1 MMSCSKLAK
10 KRKIES
16 ECRVFNAQWTEK
28 YFFTDVGNKAT
39 CLICNDAV
47 AVFKE
52 YNLKRHFQTKH
63 ADFGKGLSIQELQK
77 KAAELLKSLKRQQN
91 VFVKTSSVQRNATKA
106 SLVIAH
112 KIARKNK
119 PFSEAEFIKECMVE
133 AVSVVSPESRSKIEA
148 IPLSRR
154 SVVRG
159 IDAIAV
165 NIHEQLLAA
174 SRSFEWFSI
183 ALDESTDFQDTAQLL
198 IYIRGIDDNF
208 VITEELLSIESLKDT
223 TTGKDVYDSV
233 MNSMIKSG
241 LCLGK
246 LASITTDGAPS
257 LTGKHCGFVKLMN
270 DKIKEKFPLNDV
282 LSFHCIIHQES
293 LCKSSLNIKHIMD
306 PVVRAVNLIR
316 ARGLNHRQF
325 RNFLQDI
332 EADFSDVL
340 YHTNVRWLS
349 MGKVLERAWA
359 LKEEILLFFDM
370 KGISCDFSKEIQSE
384 EWVCDFA
391 FAVDIMQKLNELNTK
406 LQGKDAV
413 AHELYREVK
422 AFQVK
427 LKLFAKQLSE
437 QNFIHFPHLKTQAV
451 AQASSEKY
459 STQLI
464 ALHQEFVRRFADFKA
479 MEGQFDLLSSPFAC
493 DIETA
498 SEELQMELIDLQTDN
513 SLKKMFETKVLIE
526 FYASLPSEKFQR
538 LKSFARKMFVLFAS
552 TYICEQT
559 FSIMKVNKSKN
570 RALITD
576 SNLQSV
582 LRISTSDLSPDF
594 DKLVDESH
602 QMHQSH

>member
-1 MMSCSKLAK
+1 MSCSKLAK

-16 ECRVFNAQWTEK
+16 ECRVFNTQWTEK
-28 YFFTDVGNKAT
+28 YFFTDVGSKAT
-39 CLICNDAV
+39 CLICNNTV

-63 ADFGKGLSIQELQK
+63 TDFGKGLSSQELQK
-77 KAAELLKSLKRQQN
+77 KAAELLKSLKQQQN

-154 SVVRG
+154 SVVRR

-165 NIHEQLLAA
+165 NIHEQLLAV
-174 SRSFEWFSI
+174 SRNFEWFSI
-183 ALDESTDFQDTAQLL
+183 ALDESTDCQDTAQLL

-223 TTGKDVYDSV
+223 TTGKDLYDSV
-233 MNSMIKSG
+233 MNSMMKSG

-257 LTGKHCGFVKLMN
+257 LRGKHCGFVKLMN
-270 DKIKEKFPLNDV
+270 NTIKEKFPLNDV

-306 PVVRAVNLIR
+306 PVVHAVNLIR

-325 RNFLQDI
+325 RSFLEDI

-370 KGISCDFSKEIQSE
+370 KGISCDFSKEMQSE

-406 LQGKDAV
+406 CD
-413 AHELYREVK
+413 
-422 AFQVK
+422 
-427 LKLFAKQLSE
+427 
-437 QNFIHFPHLKTQAV
+437 
-451 AQASSEKY
+451 
-459 STQLI
+459 
-464 ALHQEFVRRFADFKA
+464 VRRGTNHFN
-479 MEGQFDLLSSPFAC
+479 
-493 DIETA
+493 TA
-498 SEELQMELIDLQTDN
+498 
-513 SLKKMFETKVLIE
+513 
-526 FYASLPSEKFQR
+526 
-538 LKSFARKMFVLFAS
+538 
-552 TYICEQT
+552 
-559 FSIMKVNKSKN
+559 
-570 RALITD
+570 
-576 SNLQSV
+576 
-582 LRISTSDLSPDF
+582 
-594 DKLVDESH
+594 
-602 QMHQSH
+602 

>member
-1 MMSCSKLAK
+1 M
-10 KRKIES
+10 
-16 ECRVFNAQWTEK
+16 
-28 YFFTDVGNKAT
+28 
-39 CLICNDAV
+39 
-47 AVFKE
+47 
-52 YNLKRHFQTKH
+52 
-63 ADFGKGLSIQELQK
+63 
-77 KAAELLKSLKRQQN
+77 
-91 VFVKTSSVQRNATKA
+91 
-106 SLVIAH
+106 
-112 KIARKNK
+112 
-119 PFSEAEFIKECMVE
+119 
-133 AVSVVSPESRSKIEA
+133 
-148 IPLSRR
+148 
-154 SVVRG
+154 
-159 IDAIAV
+159 
-165 NIHEQLLAA
+165 NIREQLLAA
-174 SRSFEWFSI
+174 SRNFEWFSI
-183 ALDESTDFQDTAQLL
+183 ALDESTDCQDTAQLL
-198 IYIRGIDDNF
+198 IYIRGIDENF

-223 TTGKDVYDSV
+223 TTGKDLYDSV
-233 MNSMIKSG
+233 MNSMMKSG

-270 DKIKEKFPLNDV
+270 DAVKEKFPLHDV

-325 RNFLQDI
+325 RSFLEDI

-340 YHTNVRWLS
+340 YHTNIRWLS

-359 LKEEILLFFDM
+359 LKEEISLFFDM

-427 LKLFAKQLSE
+427 LRLFAKQLSE
-437 QNFIHFPHLKTQAV
+437 QNFSHFPHLKTQAV

-493 DIETA
+493 DIEIA
-498 SEELQMELIDLQTDN
+498 PEHLQMELIDFQTDN
-513 SLKKMFETKVLIE
+513 SLKNMFESKMLIE

-582 LRISTSDLSPDF
+582 LRISTSHLSLTLINWF
-594 DKLVDESH
+594 MKVIKCISH
-602 QMHQSH
+602 IDIVRFMNIMNMIMS